1 MKPIAIQAKE
11 INNLFNFDQEKVDI
25 VYLSQPISVE
35 NLKRTTWILD
45 ECKILIFKGLVQII
59 SQWSDKYCY
68 WLF

>member
-35 NLKRTTWILD
+35 NLMRTT
-45 ECKILIFKGLVQII
+45 
-59 SQWSDKYCY
+59 
-68 WLF
+68 